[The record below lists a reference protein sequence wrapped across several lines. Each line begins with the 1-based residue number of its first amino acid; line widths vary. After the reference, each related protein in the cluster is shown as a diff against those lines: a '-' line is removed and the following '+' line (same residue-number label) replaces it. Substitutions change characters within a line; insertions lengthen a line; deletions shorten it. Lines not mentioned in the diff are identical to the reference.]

1 MLFLVNLFA
10 NSSSLNL
17 FGHIHLF
24 SRRNLIFEKKNL
36 VNSMVNYNIICFK
49 MRICKL
55 LFENSELIY
64 PIVTEK
70 NPAFVEA
77 IM

>member
-1 MLFLVNLFA
+1 MLFFVNLFA

-17 FGHIHLF
+17 FGHSRLF
-24 SRRNLIFEKKNL
+24 SRRTLIFEKKNL

-49 MRICKL
+49 TRICKL
-55 LFENSELIY
+55 LFENSELIN